1 MCTNTHTDEYMHH
14 SPPEE
19 KGICTGFPPCSG
31 SKMKVAS
38 QRKIPK
44 D

>member
-1 MCTNTHTDEYMHH
+1 MNTRTTLHQKRDE
-14 SPPEE
+14 SAL
-19 KGICTGFPPCSG
+19 CSLLVQG